1 MAGKKA
7 KRRKTSNVT
16 AKTPS
21 TNKAGTK
28 AKKRKTSTSK
38 VSDNT
43 PSVMEVIGPD
53 GTIIKP
59 LITPASSEHHEL
71 TLTPISE
78 HQCKETLKNELGV
91 SATPDKE
98 HKEKLEDGK
107 KQHPPLMLKLP
118 VDIPHSSIE
127 DEDDDEEEDAGS
139 SDLSSPIVKYC
150 RYDDENKVSVIMKL
164 GRVAVFGVNNH
175 YVSRNLC
182 FLELDSNAEACVIM
196 CKDVEKRMLHIN
208 GRPVTHPAGE
218 KIQLQNGSVLS
229 LIGPTGLAY
238 RVEIRSK
245 VLDIRNRLLE
255 RIDNALDGYT
265 KCPICQDEYDV
276 DDPSNR
282 VLKGTCNHNMCEDCL
297 DNCFADLVAR
307 SGSNRR
313 FMDCPLCKR
322 ERAYDKKE
330 ENKVEDLLLRDLLRA
345 RKCSSTGD
353 NVHVNPEEARLRAE
367 VTRLRAE
374 SNQLRKLR
382 LENAQLKQRNEE
394 LESQEDEEEVE
405 DEDSLQESE
414 TRSQEQ
420 HQTEPSNATE
430 PPPPP
435 PPNKWACSVCT
446 YYNNIRRKTCEMRPY
461 GCPGKRV

>member
-1 MAGKKA
+1 M
-7 KRRKTSNVT
+7 
-16 AKTPS
+16 
-21 TNKAGTK
+21 AGTK

-38 VSDNT
+38 VSDIT
-43 PSVMEVIGPD
+43 PSVREVIGPD
-53 GTIIKP
+53 GIIIKP
-59 LITPASSEHHEL
+59 LITPDSSEHHEL

-91 SATPDKE
+91 SATPDEE

-118 VDIPHSSIE
+118 VNIPDSSIE
-127 DEDDDEEEDAGS
+127 DEEGNEEEDA
-139 SDLSSPIVKYC
+139 SPVVKYC
-150 RYDDENKVSVIMKL
+150 RYNDENKVSVIMKL
-164 GRVAVFGVNNH
+164 GRVAVFGVNNR
-175 YVSRNLC
+175 YVSRNFC

-208 GRPVTHPAGE
+208 GRPVTQPAGE
-218 KIQLQNGSVLS
+218 KIQLRNGSVLS

-297 DNCFADLVAR
+297 DNCFADLVAT

-353 NVHVNPEEARLRAE
+353 NVHGNPEEARLRAE
-367 VTRLRAE
+367 VNRLRAE

-382 LENAQLKQRNEE
+382 LENAQLKQRIEE
-394 LESQEDEEEVE
+394 LESQQDEEEVE
-405 DEDSLQESE
+405 DEEEVDDEDSLVPE
-414 TRSQEQ
+414 TRAQEQ
-420 HQTEPSNATE
+420 QSEPSNAME
-430 PPPPP
+430 APPPP

-446 YYNNIRRKTCEMRPY
+446 YYNNLRRQTCEM
-461 GCPGKRV
+461 GCGGKRV

>member
-1 MAGKKA
+1 M
-7 KRRKTSNVT
+7 
-16 AKTPS
+16 
-21 TNKAGTK
+21 AGTK

-38 VSDNT
+38 VSDIT
-43 PSVMEVIGPD
+43 PSVREVIGPD
-53 GTIIKP
+53 GIIIKP
-59 LITPASSEHHEL
+59 LITPDSSEHHEL

-91 SATPDKE
+91 SATPDEE

-118 VDIPHSSIE
+118 VNIPDSSIE
-127 DEDDDEEEDAGS
+127 DEEGNEEEDA
-139 SDLSSPIVKYC
+139 SPVVKYC
-150 RYDDENKVSVIMKL
+150 RYNDENKVSVIMKL
-164 GRVAVFGVNNH
+164 GRVAVFGVNNR
-175 YVSRNLC
+175 YVSRNFC

-208 GRPVTHPAGE
+208 GRPVTQPAGE
-218 KIQLQNGSVLS
+218 KIQLRNGSVLS

-297 DNCFADLVAR
+297 DNCFADLVAT

-367 VTRLRAE
+367 VNRQRAQIA
-374 SNQLRKLR
+374 QLQKLR
-382 LENAQLKQRNEE
+382 LENAQLKQRIEE
-394 LESQEDEEEVE
+394 LESQQDEEEVE
-405 DEDSLQESE
+405 DEEEDDDEDSLVPE
-414 TRSQEQ
+414 TRAQEQ
-420 HQTEPSNATE
+420 QSEPSNAME
-430 PPPPP
+430 APPPP

-446 YYNNIRRKTCEMRPY
+446 YYNNIRRKTCEMRTY